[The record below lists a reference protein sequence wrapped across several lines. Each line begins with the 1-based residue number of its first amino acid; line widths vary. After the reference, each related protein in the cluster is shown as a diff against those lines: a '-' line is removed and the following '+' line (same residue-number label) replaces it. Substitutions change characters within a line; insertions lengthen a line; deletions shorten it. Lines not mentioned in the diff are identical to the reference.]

1 MLSDKR
7 SYDNTGAMHRMLKG
21 KIKTSPVDLWRGIQ
35 RETVGNG
42 YKHFRSHYTTSG
54 AVFQGGNPKVTANNI
69 PRMETVKTTAKMFG
83 LAEHF
88 VRQLVL
94 SGKIVA
100 VKTGRKYLVNVDK
113 FAEYLNS
120 AKVAD
125 ITAVDTENNNGITPI
140 PVKL

>member
-1 MLSDKR
+1 M
-7 SYDNTGAMHRMLKG
+7 
-21 KIKTSPVDLWRGIQ
+21 
-35 RETVGNG
+35 
-42 YKHFRSHYTTSG
+42 
-54 AVFQGGNPKVTANNI
+54 TANNI

-88 VRQLVL
+88 VRQLVI

-100 VKTGRKYLVNVDK
+100 VKAGCKYLVNVDK
-113 FAEYLNS
+113 LAEYLNS